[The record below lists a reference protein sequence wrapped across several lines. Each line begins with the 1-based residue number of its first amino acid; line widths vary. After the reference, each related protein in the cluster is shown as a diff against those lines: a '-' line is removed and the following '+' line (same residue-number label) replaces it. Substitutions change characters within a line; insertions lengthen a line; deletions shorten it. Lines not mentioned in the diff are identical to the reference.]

1 MFWLFFSLLFSF
13 VVIFLFCFTVRF
25 PLISVPLMVLRS
37 FLAGYRLSA
46 SRNVGLRF

>member
-13 VVIFLFCFTVRF
+13 VVIFLFCFT
-25 PLISVPLMVLRS
+25 VPLMVLRS